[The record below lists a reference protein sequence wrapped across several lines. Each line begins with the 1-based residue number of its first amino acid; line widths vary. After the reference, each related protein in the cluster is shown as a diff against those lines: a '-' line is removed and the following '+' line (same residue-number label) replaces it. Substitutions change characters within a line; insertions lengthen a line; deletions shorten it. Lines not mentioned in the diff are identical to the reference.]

1 MKKIVKSI
9 IIVLILA
16 VVIFFIYKSFMFI
29 YFNNIMSK
37 VYENKDKNYY
47 ATVTQIDY
55 LNNAKTE
62 LKYWNNDKFLKEENK
77 YSSMNSTGEYVD
89 DSSNLRFVNYEQN
102 LDFIPL
108 KTEDGKKVA
117 NMVYGTLIGS
127 KGPFETYGY
136 MLDYA
141 SFEEYVSKAN
151 FKDKINAYINLF
163 MFEIPTY
170 IKSENYEGK
179 DCYLLIWG
187 KDKYDSIKVYI
198 EKSTYL
204 PIAYID
210 GQNSKTNYDIDL
222 RTVTDE
228 EINYPD
234 LSEYYT
240 SIVYIEK
247 Y

>member
-1 MKKIVKSI
+1 MKKIIKSI

-77 YSSMNSTGEYVD
+77 YSSMNNTGEYVD

-108 KTEDGKKVA
+108 KT
-117 NMVYGTLIGS
+117 
-127 KGPFETYGY
+127 
-136 MLDYA
+136 
-141 SFEEYVSKAN
+141 
-151 FKDKINAYINLF
+151 
-163 MFEIPTY
+163 
-170 IKSENYEGK
+170 
-179 DCYLLIWG
+179 
-187 KDKYDSIKVYI
+187 
-198 EKSTYL
+198 
-204 PIAYID
+204 
-210 GQNSKTNYDIDL
+210 
-222 RTVTDE
+222 
-228 EINYPD
+228 
-234 LSEYYT
+234 
-240 SIVYIEK
+240 
-247 Y
+247 